1 MLFEHMAS
9 CESDSLIF
17 MGTTRGGLVMGS
29 RPVRTLLTTPGGND
43 YTSHIQSNSRSF
55 AVGKYNGDCM
65 LNLFSAFPL
74 RRIRDVFSNKL
85 ALWIWLGA

>member
-29 RPVRTLLTTPGGND
+29 RPVRTLLDPTYYPG
-43 YTSHIQSNSRSF
+43 R
-55 AVGKYNGDCM
+55 K
-65 LNLFSAFPL
+65 
-74 RRIRDVFSNKL
+74 
-85 ALWIWLGA
+85 